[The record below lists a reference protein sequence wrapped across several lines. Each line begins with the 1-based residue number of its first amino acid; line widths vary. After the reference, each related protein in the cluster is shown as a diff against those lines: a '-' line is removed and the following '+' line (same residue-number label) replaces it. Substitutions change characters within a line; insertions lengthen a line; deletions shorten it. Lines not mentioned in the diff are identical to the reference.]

1 MRSDE
6 FKAKVF
12 YQSTCFYVM
21 GFNDGLLKAREFQA
35 VPISTL
41 YAAEY
46 DSDNE
51 VQYGPDD
58 RAIPKIRPPAP

>member
-1 MRSDE
+1 
-6 FKAKVF
+6 
-12 YQSTCFYVM
+12 M

-58 RAIPKIRPPAP
+58 RAIPKIHPPAP